1 MNRWYQGRDDDD
13 DDASE
18 CVNGSHSETIVF
30 FFYRAHSEESH
41 EARCNSQHG
50 SPWLGV
56 PVQLLL
62 VISLLYSLYILRL
75 WVVGCIPGPNSKAR
89 IYMDLHLYS
98 HWFQPVFPWCI
109 PSRYEISAN
118 MDHHHQAWLRR
129 YSILS
134 ASWTNWSW
142 RLVGKSTHLFMGYT
156 LW

>member
-1 MNRWYQGRDDDD
+1 MMNRWYQGRDDDDDDDD

-75 WVVGCIPGPNSKAR
+75 WVVGCIPGPHSKAR
-89 IYMDLHLYS
+89 IHIFTRNFQYS
-98 HWFQPVFPWCI
+98 LKIRKISKNIDPVNPVHVI
-109 PSRYEISAN
+109 PVHMAHGPSVSAP
-118 MDHHHQAWLRR
+118 A
-129 YSILS
+129 SS
-134 ASWTNWSW
+134 AQKQRHNDSP
-142 RLVGKSTHLFMGYT
+142 GC
-156 LW
+156 